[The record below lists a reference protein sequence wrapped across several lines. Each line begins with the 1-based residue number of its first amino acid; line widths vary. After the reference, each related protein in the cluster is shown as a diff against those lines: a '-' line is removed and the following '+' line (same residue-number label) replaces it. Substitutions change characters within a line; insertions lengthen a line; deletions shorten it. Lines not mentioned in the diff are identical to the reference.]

1 MSFNDLAMIPATV
14 LGVVTLG
21 IVAVLFTWVA
31 VRVLLAVILVV
42 PLGIACMII
51 DAHQTYKQNKQLT
64 RKVATI

>member
-1 MSFNDLAMIPATV
+1 MSFNDLAMIPATI

-51 DAHQTYKQNKQLT
+51 DAYQTYKQNKQLT
-64 RKVATI
+64 RKVVTT